1 MKKVAVTI
9 VFVLALSL
17 TVSGKEKKTK
27 PWTQWSGKEAQKI
40 LNDSPWGQTQVEA
53 DISEMF
59 YTPTSSRSSAARGER
74 GAFNQSIPLNF
85 RIRLLSAKPIR
96 QAFARL
102 IESQQKV
109 PNKQLSDS
117 LQSFVERK
125 FDQYIVVTVDYDSP
139 TDDRRVSGPVMQ
151 MFNSSIADVLR
162 NNTYIETKNG
172 KRLFLQDYK
181 PPAADGLGAKF
192 IFARLVDG
200 QPFLEPDS
208 GELRFYSD
216 LSSLAKGLVLNMRF
230 KLSDMM
236 YEGIL
241 EY

>member
-1 MKKVAVTI
+1 MKRFAAI
-9 VFVLALSL
+9 SMFLLALSL
-17 TVSGKEKKTK
+17 AAAGKEKKVK

-59 YTPTSSRSSAARGER
+59 YTPTSSRSSASRGER
-74 GAFNQSIPLNF
+74 GAFNQSMPLNF

-96 QAFARL
+96 QAFARF
-102 IESQQKV
+102 IESQQNA

-117 LQSFVERK
+117 LLSFVERK
-125 FDQYIVVTVDYDSP
+125 FDQYIVVAVDYDSP
-139 TDDRRVSGPVMQ
+139 SGDRRVSGPVMQ
-151 MFNSSIADVLR
+151 TFNSAVADVLK
-162 NNTYIETKNG
+162 NSTYIETKNG

-192 IFARLVDG
+192 IFSRMVDG

-216 LSSLAKGLVLNMRF
+216 LTSLAKGLVLNMRF

>member
-1 MKKVAVTI
+1 MKRAAVVI
-9 VFVLALSL
+9 LFVLLISP
-17 TVSGKEKKTK
+17 TISGKEKKPK
-27 PWTQWSGKEAQKI
+27 PWTQWSDKEAQKI
-40 LNDSPWGQTQVEA
+40 LDNSPWGQTQVEA

-59 YTPTSSRSSAARGER
+59 YTPTSSRSSSARAER
-74 GAFNQSIPLNF
+74 GALNQSIALNF
-85 RIRLLSAKPIR
+85 RIRLLSAKPVR

-102 IESQQKV
+102 IELQQKSA
-109 PNKQLSDS
+109 NKQLSES
-117 LQSFVERK
+117 LRAFVERQ
-125 FDQYIVVTVDYDSP
+125 FDQFIVVAVDYDSP
-139 TDDRRVSGPVMQ
+139 SGDRRISGPVMQ
-151 MFNSSIADVLR
+151 MLNSATADVLK
-162 NNTYIETKNG
+162 NSTYLETKNG

-181 PPAADGLGAKF
+181 PPIGDGLGAKF
-192 IFARLVDG
+192 IFARQVDG

-216 LSSLAKGLVLNMRF
+216 LNSFARGLVLNMRF